1 MFCGDILEKSTASS
15 NNVSL
20 FLSLHIPFP
29 SEPEPQLGTL
39 ILSNITPDSFNVSWT
54 TQAGLFAKIV
64 INVSHAHSL
73 HESQQVTVPGDVQQ
87 AHISGLVE
95 NTGYDVSVAGT
106 TWAGDPTRPL
116 TAFVITGIQRFSLVC
131 LEFWHREKGKGDSYS
146 KGKFD
151 PNAVYTL
158 NVNFHIFNY
167 NRQIIVVYIYEMQ
180 SYISI
185 CVYVVDWLSWIN

>member
-1 MFCGDILEKSTASS
+1 MFCGDILEKSSASS

-20 FLSLHIPFP
+20 SPSLHVPLP

-64 INVSHAHSL
+64 INVSNTHSL
-73 HESQQVTVPGDVQQ
+73 HESQQVTVPGNVQQ

-116 TAFVITGIQRFSLVC
+116 TAFVITGIQKFSLVC
-131 LEFWHREKGKGDSYS
+131 LEF
-146 KGKFD
+146 
-151 PNAVYTL
+151 
-158 NVNFHIFNY
+158 
-167 NRQIIVVYIYEMQ
+167 
-180 SYISI
+180 
-185 CVYVVDWLSWIN
+185 